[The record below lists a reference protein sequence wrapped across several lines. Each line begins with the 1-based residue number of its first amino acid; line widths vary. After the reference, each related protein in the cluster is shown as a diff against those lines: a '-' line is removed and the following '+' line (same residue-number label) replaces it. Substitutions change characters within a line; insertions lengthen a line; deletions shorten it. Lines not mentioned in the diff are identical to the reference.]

1 MRTTTVRPKPMPRRR
16 NVRESWWSA
25 VVWLVFCAAMVAIGL
40 FLTPRIGAAYAAE
53 DLVIP
58 STGSSTKVSD
68 GATLVSDIVDSA
80 VPMAA
85 TVLYPNERLD
95 APATVTP

>member
-16 NVRESWWSA
+16 GGRESLWSA
-25 VVWLVFCAAMVAIGL
+25 LAWLVFCIAMVAVGI
-40 FLTPRIGAAYAAE
+40 FLTPKIGAAYAAA
-53 DLVIP
+53 DQTIP
-58 STGSSTKVSD
+58 SAVNTSGT
-68 GATLVSDIVDSA
+68 TLVSDIVDSA

-95 APATVTP
+95 TPAAASTP

>member
-16 NVRESWWSA
+16 GGRESWLSA
-25 VVWLVFCAAMVAIGL
+25 LAWLVFCIAMVAVGI
-40 FLTPRIGAAYAAE
+40 FLTPKIGAAYAAG

-58 STGSSTKVSD
+58 STANAS
-68 GATLVSDIVDSA
+68 GATLVLDMVDSA

-95 APATVTP
+95 APAAAPTP